1 MATLSEIYDELDR
14 IGEDITAY
22 IEECDNGNL
31 SSVLTGYVGNP
42 METLLVALETI
53 IDDKDAGVYDPR
65 EIYEKALVENFELI
79 DRVHSLVALRKL
91 G

>member
-1 MATLSEIYDELDR
+1 MATLSEIYDELNR

-31 SSVLTGYVGNP
+31 SSDLTGNVGNP
-42 METLLVALETI
+42 MEALLVALETI

-65 EIYEKALVENFELI
+65 EIYENPE
-79 DRVHSLVALRKL
+79 DYD
-91 G
+91 

>member
-1 MATLSEIYDELDR
+1 MATLSEIYDELNR

-31 SSVLTGYVGNP
+31 SSDLTGNVGNP
-42 METLLVALETI
+42 MEALLVALETI

-65 EIYEKALVENFELI
+65 EIYENPE
-79 DRVHSLVALRKL
+79 DYDQ
-91 G
+91 

>member
-31 SSVLTGYVGNP
+31 SSDLSGNVGNP

-65 EIYEKALVENFELI
+65 EIYENPEDFE
-79 DRVHSLVALRKL
+79 
-91 G
+91 

>member
-1 MATLSEIYDELDR
+1 MATLSEIYDELNR

-31 SSVLTGYVGNP
+31 SSDLTGNVGNP
-42 METLLVALETI
+42 MEALLVALETI

-65 EIYEKALVENFELI
+65 EIYENPEDFE
-79 DRVHSLVALRKL
+79 
-91 G
+91 

>member
-14 IGEDITAY
+14 IGDDITAY

-31 SSVLTGYVGNP
+31 SSDLTGNVGNP
-42 METLLVALETI
+42 KEALLVALETI

-65 EIYEKALVENFELI
+65 EIYENPEDFE
-79 DRVHSLVALRKL
+79 
-91 G
+91 

>member
-1 MATLSEIYDELDR
+1 MATLSEIYDELNR

-31 SSVLTGYVGNP
+31 SSDLTGNVGNP

-65 EIYEKALVENFELI
+65 EIYENPEDF
-79 DRVHSLVALRKL
+79 D
-91 G
+91 

>member
-31 SSVLTGYVGNP
+31 SSDLAGNVGNP

-65 EIYEKALVENFELI
+65 EIYENPEDFE
-79 DRVHSLVALRKL
+79 
-91 G
+91 

>member
-1 MATLSEIYDELDR
+1 MATLSEIYDELNK

-31 SSVLTGYVGNP
+31 SSDLTGNVGNP
-42 METLLVALETI
+42 MEALLVALETI

-65 EIYEKALVENFELI
+65 EIYENPE
-79 DRVHSLVALRKL
+79 DYD
-91 G
+91 

>member
-1 MATLSEIYDELDR
+1 MATLSEIYDELNR

-31 SSVLTGYVGNP
+31 SSDLPGNVGNP
-42 METLLVALETI
+42 MEALLVALETI

-65 EIYEKALVENFELI
+65 EIYENPEDFE
-79 DRVHSLVALRKL
+79 
-91 G
+91 

>member
-31 SSVLTGYVGNP
+31 SSDLTGNVGNP
-42 METLLVALETI
+42 KETLLVELETI

-65 EIYEKALVENFELI
+65 EIYENPEDFE
-79 DRVHSLVALRKL
+79 
-91 G
+91 

>member
-1 MATLSEIYDELDR
+1 MATLSEIYDELNR

-31 SSVLTGYVGNP
+31 SSDLTGNVGNP
-42 METLLVALETI
+42 LEALLVALETI

-65 EIYEKALVENFELI
+65 EIYENPEDFE
-79 DRVHSLVALRKL
+79 
-91 G
+91 

>member
-31 SSVLTGYVGNP
+31 SSDLTGNVGNP
-42 METLLVALETI
+42 MEALLVALETI
-53 IDDKDAGVYDPR
+53 IDDKDAGIYDPR
-65 EIYEKALVENFELI
+65 EIYENPEDFE
-79 DRVHSLVALRKL
+79 
-91 G
+91 

>member
-1 MATLSEIYDELDR
+1 MATLSEIYDELER

-31 SSVLTGYVGNP
+31 SSDLTGNVGNP
-42 METLLVALETI
+42 MEALLVALETI

-65 EIYEKALVENFELI
+65 EIYENPEDFE
-79 DRVHSLVALRKL
+79 
-91 G
+91 

>member
-1 MATLSEIYDELDR
+1 MATLSEIYDELNR

-31 SSVLTGYVGNP
+31 SSDLTGNVGNP

-65 EIYEKALVENFELI
+65 EIYENPEDFE
-79 DRVHSLVALRKL
+79 
-91 G
+91 

>member
-31 SSVLTGYVGNP
+31 SSELTVSVENP
-42 METLLVALETI
+42 LESLLVALETI

-65 EIYEKALVENFELI
+65 EIYENPEDFEQ
-79 DRVHSLVALRKL
+79 
-91 G
+91 

>member
-1 MATLSEIYDELDR
+1 MATLSEIYDELNR

-31 SSVLTGYVGNP
+31 SSDLTGNVGNP

-53 IDDKDAGVYDPR
+53 IDDKDAGIYDPR
-65 EIYEKALVENFELI
+65 EIYENPEDFE
-79 DRVHSLVALRKL
+79 
-91 G
+91 

>member
-31 SSVLTGYVGNP
+31 SSDLTGNVGNP
-42 METLLVALETI
+42 IETLLVALETI

-65 EIYEKALVENFELI
+65 EIYENPEDFE
-79 DRVHSLVALRKL
+79 
-91 G
+91 

>member
-1 MATLSEIYDELDR
+1 MATLSEIYDELNR

-31 SSVLTGYVGNP
+31 SSDLTGNVGNP
-42 METLLVALETI
+42 MEALLVALETI

-65 EIYEKALVENFELI
+65 EIYENPEDF
-79 DRVHSLVALRKL
+79 D
-91 G
+91 

>member
-1 MATLSEIYDELDR
+1 MATLSEIYDELNR

-31 SSVLTGYVGNP
+31 SSDLSGNVGNP
-42 METLLVALETI
+42 MEALLVALETI

-65 EIYEKALVENFELI
+65 EIYENPEDFE
-79 DRVHSLVALRKL
+79 
-91 G
+91 

>member
-14 IGEDITAY
+14 ISEDITAY

-31 SSVLTGYVGNP
+31 SSDLTGNVGNP

-65 EIYEKALVENFELI
+65 EIYENPEDFE
-79 DRVHSLVALRKL
+79 
-91 G
+91 

>member
-1 MATLSEIYDELDR
+1 MATLSEIYDELNR

-31 SSVLTGYVGNP
+31 SSDLTGNVGNP

-53 IDDKDAGVYDPR
+53 IDDKDAGIYDPR
-65 EIYEKALVENFELI
+65 EIYENPE
-79 DRVHSLVALRKL
+79 DYD
-91 G
+91 

>member
-1 MATLSEIYDELDR
+1 MATLSEIYDELNR

-31 SSVLTGYVGNP
+31 SSDLTGNVGNP
-42 METLLVALETI
+42 MEALLVALDTI

-65 EIYEKALVENFELI
+65 EIYENPEDFE
-79 DRVHSLVALRKL
+79 
-91 G
+91 